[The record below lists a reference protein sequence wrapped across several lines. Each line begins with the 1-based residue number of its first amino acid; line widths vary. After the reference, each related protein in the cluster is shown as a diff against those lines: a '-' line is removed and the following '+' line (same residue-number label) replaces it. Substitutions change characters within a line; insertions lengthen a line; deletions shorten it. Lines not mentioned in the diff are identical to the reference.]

1 MSYFCV
7 SFCRPIF
14 SVIFKTFFISMLL
27 SMSHNEFMDSAI
39 SQSLEGLVT
48 NRALL
53 YAISNVN
60 IVTARYRLD
69 GVLVIASTVL
79 MDMASPFSFTMMII
93 GNPMQGGSIMYSSL
107 KTGIYEEIRP

>member
-1 MSYFCV
+1 
-7 SFCRPIF
+7 
-14 SVIFKTFFISMLL
+14 MLL

-69 GVLVIASTVL
+69 GVLVITNAIEISSGSL
-79 MDMASPFSFTMMII
+79 IFSARGRI
-93 GNPMQGGSIMYSSL
+93 
-107 KTGIYEEIRP
+107 K